1 MKIKKIVSKNKLI
14 HLQLLKSKIYKKKL
28 TQKYFK
34 KIEIDVYKLYFKK
47 IAHIIYEYHINN
59 KKILFLNFPKNIEKN
74 IKGIILRT
82 KHVCVSL
89 EHFLKNSLNKKNY
102 LFNKN
107 QSLVINKNDFNL
119 ILLFSLDLDNLNQLL
134 NFQIP
139 TILITSFSNKIK
151 VNPSYTIP
159 GYFNFI
165 EKQILNN
172 LFLCILKSVF
182 KQARIKKELFY
193 STNLKYKFIRR
204 KKRKYRRRRRKKNVN
219 F

>member
-1 MKIKKIVSKNKLI
+1 MG
-14 HLQLLKSKIYKKKL
+14 
-28 TQKYFK
+28 
-34 KIEIDVYKLYFKK
+34 
-47 IAHIIYEYHINN
+47 AHIIYEYHINN

-139 TILITSFSNKIK
+139 TILITIFSKNKFLI
-151 VNPSYTIP
+151 I
-159 GYFNFI
+159 YFY
-165 EKQILNN
+165 
-172 LFLCILKSVF
+172 VF
-182 KQARIKKELFY
+182 
-193 STNLKYKFIRR
+193 
-204 KKRKYRRRRRKKNVN
+204 
-219 F
+219 

>member
-1 MKIKKIVSKNKLI
+1 MKIKKISSRNKLI
-14 HLQLLKSKIYKKKL
+14 HFQLLKSKIYKKKL

-34 KIEIDVYKLYFKK
+34 EIEIDVYKLYFKK
-47 IAHIIYEYHINN
+47 IAHIIYEYHVNN

-74 IKGIILRT
+74 IKGILLRT

-89 EHFLKNSLNKKNY
+89 EHFLKNSLNEKNY
-102 LFNKN
+102 LINKN
-107 QSLVINKNDFNL
+107 QSSVINKNNFNL
-119 ILLFSLDLDNLNQLL
+119 ILLFSLDLNNLGKLFNS
-134 NFQIP
+134 QIP
-139 TILITSFSNKIK
+139 TILITSSSNKTK

-182 KQARIKKELFY
+182 KQAKIKKGMFY
-193 STNLKYKFIRR
+193 SKNFKYKIIRR
-204 KKRKYRRRRRKKNVN
+204 KKRKYRRFKKNVN